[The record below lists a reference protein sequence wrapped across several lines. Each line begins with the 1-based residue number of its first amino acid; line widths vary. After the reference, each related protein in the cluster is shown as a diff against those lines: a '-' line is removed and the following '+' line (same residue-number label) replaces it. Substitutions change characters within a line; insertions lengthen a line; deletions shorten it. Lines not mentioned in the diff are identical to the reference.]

1 MPKLELRYPELG
13 KRLKELRKE
22 KTDLSQERFALYIGI
37 DRTQYCNA
45 EQGKCNLTYEQLLKI
60 AKGLGVSLS
69 VLFESVNDSI
79 HAPLFEIREISSD
92 DRKNSV

>member
-13 KRLKELRKE
+13 RRLRELRKE
-22 KTDLSQERFALYIGI
+22 KTDMSQDRFALYIGI

-60 AKGLGVSLS
+60 AKGFGVSLS
-69 VLFESVNDSI
+69 VLFETVNDTTSS
-79 HAPLFEIREISSD
+79 PLYEIREISSIN
-92 DRKNSV
+92 KE